1 MSLSFFHLS
10 TDREMFTFITACFCQ
25 FKHNTWAVKAAVSVV
40 CLIHAQLSDMTSI
53 MVPPEDCLRTEPGG
67 AAPFS
72 LVWSFFLRSRHD
84 IIVIRFPNSCRN
96 PVALEWTMD
105 IAASAAL
112 QTSCA
117 WMVRIP
123 VWPNSILCCKRARLF
138 ISHLPSS
145 RVFWG
150 TRNSS
155 FQERQSLRLMRIA
168 ICVFRTRFASPTR
181 GLWPWT
187 LI

>member
-10 TDREMFTFITACFCQ
+10 TDRDMFTCITACFCQ

-53 MVPPEDCLRTEPGG
+53 TVPPEDCLRTEPGG
-67 AAPFS
+67 AARFS

-117 WMVRIP
+117 W
-123 VWPNSILCCKRARLF
+123 WWGFLCGQIQSCVVSALVSLSAIFHHPGCSEEPGTAPFKRG
-138 ISHLPSS
+138 
-145 RVFWG
+145 RV
-150 TRNSS
+150 
-155 FQERQSLRLMRIA
+155 
-168 ICVFRTRFASPTR
+168 
-181 GLWPWT
+181 
-187 LI
+187 